1 MSLPKPSN
9 FRTSA
14 GKGTHCPVALQ
25 GNRHR
30 FSPTTTS
37 MNSGGEKQVLT
48 IASKTNKRSR
58 RSFEATK
65 ALPVCGGDIE
75 DVVVFAQDET
85 LKIRASLLEWY
96 DRNRRDLPWRRVSD
110 NVSED
115 EKEKRAYE
123 VWVSEIM
130 LQQTRV
136 QTVIDYFNRWM
147 EKWPTV
153 QHLARA
159 SLEEVNEIWAGL
171 GYYRRARFLLEG
183 AKMIVAN
190 GNGFP
195 NTASDLRK
203 VKGIGEYTAGA
214 IASIA
219 FNEKVP
225 VVDGNVVRVIAR
237 LKAISAN
244 PKSKATVKNLWD
256 LAGQLVDPCRP
267 GDLNQSLME
276 LGATTCSPLNPRCD
290 ACPISTQCG
299 ALSLSR
305 QDESVGVTNF
315 PMKVAKAKQRR
326 DYSAVSVVEILESPL
341 GSNSKFL
348 IVKRPTE
355 GLLAGLWEFPS
366 VLLDGEEE
374 LISRREATDNFLR
387 SSVNLDTKKSYT
399 VVLREHVGEYV
410 HIFTHIRLKMFIELL
425 VLCPKGKR
433 NLLNSKQG
441 EETAIWKY
449 VDGEELSTMGL
460 TSGVKKVY
468 SMIQKYKQTKLDST
482 TMKQRRRK
490 AARK

>member
-1 MSLPKPSN
+1 
-9 FRTSA
+9 
-14 GKGTHCPVALQ
+14 
-25 GNRHR
+25 
-30 FSPTTTS
+30 
-37 MNSGGEKQVLT
+37 MNGGGERQVLT
-48 IASKTNKRSR
+48 ITSKSNKRPR

-75 DVVVFAQDET
+75 DAVVFAQDET

-96 DRNRRDLPWRRVSD
+96 DRNRRDLPWRRASE

-115 EKEKRAYE
+115 EREKRAYE

-171 GYYRRARFLLEG
+171 GYYRRARYLLEG
-183 AKMIVAN
+183 AKMIVAD

-299 ALSLSR
+299 ALYLSR
-305 QDESVGVTNF
+305 RDESVGVTNF

-341 GSNSKFL
+341 GSISKFL

-425 VLCPKGKR
+425 ILCPKGKR
-433 NLLNSKQG
+433 NLLSSKQG

-468 SMIQKYKQTKLDST
+468 NMIQKYKQTKLDST